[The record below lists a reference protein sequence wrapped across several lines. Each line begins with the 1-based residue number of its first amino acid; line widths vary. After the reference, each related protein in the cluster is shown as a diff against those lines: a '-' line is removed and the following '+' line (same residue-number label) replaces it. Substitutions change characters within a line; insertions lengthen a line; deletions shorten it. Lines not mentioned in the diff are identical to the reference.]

1 MGKKAARIIAIANEK
16 GGVGKTATVV
26 NLAAALTLEG
36 QKVLVVDVDPQ
47 ANASR
52 GLGVVLEEGQP
63 SVYDLMMEPG
73 ENDSTALI
81 CKTAWQ
87 DLHLLPA
94 HVDLAGAEVELV
106 DKEGREE
113 SLKRALAKLN
123 GAYDF
128 ILLDTPP
135 TLSLLTVNVL
145 NYAEEVVVPCQTHPY
160 AYRALTELFDTIEAM
175 QEELNPGLRICG
187 VLATFVDSRTRVSR
201 DILDLLREDERV
213 GSLLFN
219 TVIRTNTTI
228 ADSVWVE
235 KPVVF
240 YRTTSFGSQDYR
252 HLAREVMAR

>member
-1 MGKKAARIIAIANEK
+1 MGKKAARLIAVANEK

-73 ENDSTALI
+73 ENDSAALI

-106 DKEGREE
+106 DREGREE
-113 SLKRALAKLN
+113 SLKRALAPLN
-123 GAYDF
+123 G
-128 ILLDTPP
+128 
-135 TLSLLTVNVL
+135 
-145 NYAEEVVVPCQTHPY
+145 
-160 AYRALTELFDTIEAM
+160 
-175 QEELNPGLRICG
+175 GLRFYPLG
-187 VLATFVDSRTRVSR
+187 YATDALFVDGQCAQLCRGGDRPVS
-201 DILDLLREDERV
+201 DPPLRLP
-213 GSLLFN
+213 G
-219 TVIRTNTTI
+219 T
-228 ADSVWVE
+228 
-235 KPVVF
+235 
-240 YRTTSFGSQDYR
+240 YRTVR
-252 HLAREVMAR
+252 HHRGDAGRAQPRFEGLWGVGHFCG